1 MVISDRGNVMSYTEL
16 KREAWEA
23 NMELN
28 ARGLVLF
35 TWGNVSQIDR
45 ERGVLAIKPS
55 GVPYE
60 QLAAEDMV
68 VVDLDNNR
76 VEGKLN
82 PSSDTRTHTHL
93 YRHFPDIGGVTHTH
107 STYATGW
114 AQAQRE
120 IPCYGTTHADYA
132 YGSIPCTAVMTDE
145 QIGRDYEEETGVQIT
160 DAFASRNPRETPMVI
175 VAGHAPFT
183 WGKNAAESVY
193 HAVVLEEIA
202 KMAYLTQLIGPEQGP
217 LKQSI
222 VDKHYLR
229 KHGKNAYY
237 GQQ

>member
-1 MVISDRGNVMSYTEL
+1 MSYTEL

-28 ARGLVLF
+28 ARGLVLY
-35 TWGNVSQIDR
+35 TWGNVSQLDR
-45 ERGVLAIKPS
+45 DRGVLAIKPS

-60 QLAAEDMV
+60 RLTAGDMV
-68 VVDLDNNR
+68 VVDLDNQR
-76 VEGKLN
+76 VEGVLN

-93 YRHFPDIGGVTHTH
+93 YRHFPEIGGVTHTH
-107 STYATGW
+107 STYATAW
-114 AQAQRE
+114 AQAQRD
-120 IPCYGTTHADYA
+120 IPCFGTTHADYA
-132 YGSIPCTAVMTDE
+132 YGSIPCTAVMTDQ
-145 QIGRDYEEETGVQIT
+145 QIERDYEEETGVQIT
-160 DAFASRNPRETPMVI
+160 EAFRDRNPLETPMAI

-183 WGKNAAESVY
+183 WGKDAAESVY

-202 KMAYLTQLIGPEQGP
+202 RMAYLTRSIDPARGP

-229 KHGKNAYY
+229 KHGKDAYY
-237 GQQ
+237 GQGRK

>member
-1 MVISDRGNVMSYTEL
+1 MSFTEL

-28 ARGLVLF
+28 SRGLVLY
-35 TWGNVSQIDR
+35 TWGNVSQVDR
-45 ERGVLAIKPS
+45 ARGVLAIKPS
-55 GVPYE
+55 GVPYDR
-60 QLAAEDMV
+60 LTAHDMV
-68 VVDLDNNR
+68 VVDLENQR
-76 VEGKLN
+76 VEGRLN

-93 YRHFPDIGGVTHTH
+93 YRHFADIGGVTHTH
-107 STYATGW
+107 STYATAW
-114 AQAQRE
+114 AQAQQN

-132 YGSIPCTAVMTDE
+132 YGPIPCTRVMSNA
-145 QIGRDYEEETGVQIT
+145 QIERDYEEETGVQIT
-160 DAFASRNPRETPMVI
+160 DAFAERNPLEVPMVI

-202 KMAYLTQLIGPEQGP
+202 RMAFLTRTINPSREP
-217 LKQSI
+217 LKQEI
-222 VDKHYLR
+222 VDKHYQR

-237 GQQ
+237 GQR